1 MKSPAR
7 AANLET
13 QQIRDRQISI
23 LLVSE
28 FVMTHTFSCD
38 VPGDGQFLR
47 MFGKFESFPPA
58 YECSFFAPSPGDKS
72 KLNHL

>member
-13 QQIRDRQISI
+13 QQIKDRQISI
-23 LLVSE
+23 LVISE
-28 FVMTHTFSCD
+28 FVMIHPFSCD
-38 VPGDGQFLR
+38 VPEGGQFLH

-58 YECSFFAPSPGDKS
+58 YECNFFAQSPGDKS